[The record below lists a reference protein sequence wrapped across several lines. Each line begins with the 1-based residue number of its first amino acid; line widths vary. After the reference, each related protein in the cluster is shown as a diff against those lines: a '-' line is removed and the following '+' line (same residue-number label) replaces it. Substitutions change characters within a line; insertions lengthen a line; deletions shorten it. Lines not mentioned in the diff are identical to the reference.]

1 MTCSTVGVDKS
12 AYHPP
17 LPPIRPSQTQDSCK
31 GRQRKSW
38 GRGKACS
45 LWQTPFQVRQS
56 GWLSSGSGL
65 EILHWLWPYLGVRH
79 FPLTIRNRVEFWKY
93 ILTSSRVLFQWTG
106 FSHGTD
112 GVSCLNIEKHGAAA
126 ATRPPTHSLMIP
138 GFPKAHRRFKCTTR
152 CAPQEC
158 FTCMLL
164 YIQQTCCILYLG
176 LMFFCLGHLAI
187 HEIYHIWRKVS
198 WSANLKSI
206 NWSPT
211 STNLWRKSIFH
222 LSASIFN
229 PSTSLYNV
237 WIAQWCTAR
246 CDLSCPPLGKTNPTL
261 VVIQYLNTD
270 RNGGKR
276 NLRNWNQFNKN
287 VFNMSQ
293 I

>member
-158 FTCMLL
+158 FTCMLANML
-164 YIQQTCCILYLG
+164 
-176 LMFFCLGHLAI
+176 
-187 HEIYHIWRKVS
+187 HIIPGS
-198 WSANLKSI
+198 
-206 NWSPT
+206 
-211 STNLWRKSIFH
+211 
-222 LSASIFN
+222 
-229 PSTSLYNV
+229 
-237 WIAQWCTAR
+237 
-246 CDLSCPPLGKTNPTL
+246 
-261 VVIQYLNTD
+261 
-270 RNGGKR
+270 
-276 NLRNWNQFNKN
+276 N
-287 VFNMSQ
+287 VFLPGIPRHSWDLPHLEESQ
-293 I
+293 LIGKFEINQLVSDLYKPLTEINISFVSFYFQPVDFFV

>member
-65 EILHWLWPYLGVRH
+65 EILHWLWPYLGGRH
-79 FPLTIRNRVEFWKY
+79 LPLTIRNRLEFWKY

-164 YIQQTCCILYLG
+164 YIQQTCCILYLAQAGSNVFFAWDTSPFMRFTTFGGKSVDRQIWNQSAG
-176 LMFFCLGHLAI
+176 LRPLQTFDGNQYFICQLLFSTRRLLCITCGLHSGARPDV
-187 HEIYHIWRKVS
+187 IWAAPGQNQSNTGGNSIFEYGSDRWEEEFEK
-198 WSANLKSI
+198 LKSI
-206 NWSPT
+206 
-211 STNLWRKSIFH
+211 
-222 LSASIFN
+222 
-229 PSTSLYNV
+229 
-237 WIAQWCTAR
+237 
-246 CDLSCPPLGKTNPTL
+246 
-261 VVIQYLNTD
+261 
-270 RNGGKR
+270 
-276 NLRNWNQFNKN
+276 
-287 VFNMSQ
+287 
-293 I
+293 